1 LLLRRS
7 EGTRENLVSTGVAA
21 PGTDALGEVQH
32 GRRGRDQELPKMWR
46 AEGEVQEL
54 WQTTWLISATSR
66 TKTKMGLGDH
76 QDLKKTKLGK
86 SKTKQF
92 IIYTLFSWHTE
103 MDNPEIV
110 GGL

>member
-1 LLLRRS
+1 
-7 EGTRENLVSTGVAA
+7 
-21 PGTDALGEVQH
+21 
-32 GRRGRDQELPKMWR
+32 MWR